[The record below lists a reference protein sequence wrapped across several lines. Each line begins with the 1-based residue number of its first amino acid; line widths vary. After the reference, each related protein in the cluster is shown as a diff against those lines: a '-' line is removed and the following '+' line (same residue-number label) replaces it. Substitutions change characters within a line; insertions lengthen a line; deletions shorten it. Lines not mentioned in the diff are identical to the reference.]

1 MGYNDIIRIES
12 SDGAQRVIDELTGLA
27 RSGGK
32 VFRGYNKQDELL
44 PSLIRDKVSYTD
56 VESELLKDFERYGSH
71 YFHAATPIDFMS
83 YAQPSDFQRD
93 YSILRATHLLPCLL
107 LCTEKNRMAFIR
119 SLTTRTITMFVTLR
133 LMRISVYR
141 QSLCVRTHTITN

>member
-1 MGYNDIIRIES
+1 MGYNDIIRIEA

-56 VESELLKDFERYGSH
+56 VESELLKDFVTIFTLPRLLISCLMLN
-71 YFHAATPIDFMS
+71 TL
-83 YAQPSDFQRD
+83 DFQRD
-93 YSILRATHLLPCLL
+93 Y
-107 LCTEKNRMAFIR
+107 
-119 SLTTRTITMFVTLR
+119 
-133 LMRISVYR
+133 
-141 QSLCVRTHTITN
+141 